1 MIIIYFPKTLGG
13 VSFEKAGKS
22 IRGGKPTQSPKA
34 VGKLLRLSQFVL
46 KPHLS
51 LATA

>member
-34 VGKLLRLSQFVL
+34 ELTPES
-46 KPHLS
+46 
-51 LATA
+51 

>member
-13 VSFEKAGKS
+13 VSFDKAGKS
-22 IRGGKPTQSPKA
+22 IRGGKPTHRPKA
-34 VGKLLRLSQFVL
+34 VVFSRLEARL
-46 KPHLS
+46 A